1 VSRDAISNADELVRV
16 CAPDTGAFVAGRWVE
31 TSATFDVDDPS
42 TGKVIATVSDCTV
55 TEGAAA
61 VAAAS
66 EAANDWAR
74 RSPDHR
80 AAILRRTHDLMIEQT
95 GQLAELIARENGKSG
110 ADAIAEVAYAA
121 AFFRWYAEEAVR
133 VRGEYSI
140 APHGT
145 SRTLVNHAPV
155 GVAALITPWNFP
167 AAMPARKIAPAL
179 AAGCTVVLKPA
190 AETPLTTLAMA
201 RLLADAGLPP
211 GVVNVVPTQDAAGLV
226 GAWLDDPAVRK
237 LSFTGSTPVGRQLL
251 KSASARVLNCSM
263 ELGGAAPFV
272 VLPDADIDLAVQ
284 NAMTAKFRG
293 GGQACTAA
301 NSIHVHASVADAFT
315 TRLIARVAEL
325 RVGPSSDGSDI
336 GPLIS
341 PRAVRRLTAQVA
353 TAVSEG
359 AEVVHRHEL
368 GEMPGHFFPPTV
380 LAGVAPDSV
389 VAAEELFGPVA
400 PVLTFD
406 DPDELIERLN
416 ASEYGLAAYVQAG
429 DVGAGLR
436 VADRLQAGMVAV
448 NRGLLSDPA
457 APFGGMKQSG
467 LGREGAQHGLLEFT
481 ETKYVSLDWAH

>member
-1 VSRDAISNADELVRV
+1 MSPDASAHTAELGRVS
-16 CAPDTGAFVAGRWVE
+16 APDTGAFIAGSWVVAA
-31 TSATFDVDDPS
+31 ATFDVDDPS
-42 TGKVIATVSDCTV
+42 TGEVVAQVSDCTV
-55 TEGAAA
+55 TEGVAA

-66 EAANDWAR
+66 GAASDWAH

-80 AAILRRTHDLMIEQT
+80 AAVLRRAHDLMIEQSDR
-95 GQLAELIARENGKSG
+95 LADLICLENGKSQS
-110 ADAIAEVAYAA
+110 DAAAEVAYAA

-133 VRGEYSI
+133 VRGEYTV

-145 SRTLVNHAPV
+145 SRTLVSHSPV

-190 AETPLTTLAMA
+190 AETPLTTLALA
-201 RLLADAGLPP
+201 RLLDDAGVPP
-211 GVVNVVPTQDAAGLV
+211 GVVNVVPTQDAAAMAD
-226 GAWLDDPAVRK
+226 AWLAESAVRK

-251 KSASARVLNCSM
+251 ESASARVLNCSM
-263 ELGGAAPFV
+263 ELGGAAPFIV
-272 VLPDADIDLAVQ
+272 MADADIDAAVH
-284 NAMTAKFRG
+284 NTMTAKFRG

-315 TRLIARVAEL
+315 TRLVERVAGL
-325 RVGPSSDGSDI
+325 RVGPSSVGSDV

-341 PRAVRRLTAQVA
+341 ARAVRRLTDQVA
-353 TAVSEG
+353 SAVAGG
-359 AEVVHRHEL
+359 AAVVHRHEIAD
-368 GEMPGHFFPPTV
+368 MAGHFFPPTV

-389 VAAEELFGPVA
+389 VATEELFGPVA

-406 DPDELIERLN
+406 DLDELVERLN

-429 DVGAGLR
+429 DIGTGLR

-457 APFGGMKQSG
+457 APFGGTKQSG

-481 ETKYVSLDWAH
+481 ETKYVSLDWAD